1 MLIFCDFFEKSCY
14 FLKFSYNI
22 FMLTIV
28 VRAIIIYVVV
38 LFLYRLMGKRQLGQM
53 QPFELV
59 LTLIIADLATI
70 PMAEVSVPVLH
81 GIVPLLTLVIVHF
94 VLTFLCK
101 ISNRFAWFLSGKPVI
116 VINPNG
122 IDYKALKNLNI
133 SVDDVFEAIRGCGYF
148 SIEQI
153 QYAIMETNGKM
164 SVMPKSQFAPVSVG
178 DMKFDVEKSAIPVNI
193 INEGKIVKEN
203 LQIAGIDENDIKNI
217 LLQAKIKKV
226 KDVLILTVDKNGQ
239 VYIQK
244 FYDKYQTLQ
253 IQKLGRVQE

>member
-1 MLIFCDFFEKSCY
+1 
-14 FLKFSYNI
+14 
-22 FMLTIV
+22 MLTIV
-28 VRAIIIYVVV
+28 IRAIIIYLVV

-94 VLTFLCK
+94 VLTLLCK
-101 ISNRFAWFLSGKPVI
+101 LSNRFSSFLSGKPVI
-116 VINPNG
+116 IINPDG

-133 SVDDVFEAIRGCGYF
+133 SVDDILEAIRGCGYF
-148 SIEQI
+148 KIEQI

-164 SVMPKSQFAPVSVG
+164 SVLPKSDCSPVTIG
-178 DMKFDVEKSAIPVNI
+178 DLKIKTEKSTIPVNI
-193 INEGKIVKEN
+193 INEGKIVKQN
-203 LQIAGIDENDIKNI
+203 LEIANISEMDVKNI
-217 LLQAKIKKV
+217 LQRANIKKV
-226 KDVLILTVDKNGQ
+226 KEVLILTVDKNGS

-244 FYDKYQTLQ
+244 YNEKYIT
-253 IQKLGRVQE
+253 IQLEQLGAVQE

>member
-1 MLIFCDFFEKSCY
+1 
-14 FLKFSYNI
+14 
-22 FMLTIV
+22 MLTIV

-164 SVMPKSQFAPVSVG
+164 SVMPKSQFAPVTVG

>member
-1 MLIFCDFFEKSCY
+1 
-14 FLKFSYNI
+14 
-22 FMLTIV
+22 MLTIV
-28 VRAIIIYVVV
+28 VRAIIIYLVV

-81 GIVPLLTLVIVHF
+81 GIVPLLTLVILHF
-94 VLTFLCK
+94 VLTFLSK
-101 ISNRFAWFLSGKPVI
+101 ISNKFASFLSGKPVI
-116 VINPNG
+116 VINPDG

-148 SIEQI
+148 KIEQI

-164 SVMPKSQFAPVSVG
+164 SVLPKSQYAPVTVE
-178 DMKFDVEKSAIPVNI
+178 DMQLETKKSAIPINI
-193 INEGKIVKEN
+193 INEGKIVKDN
-203 LQIAGIDENDIKNI
+203 LPIADINETDVKNI
-217 LLQAKIKKV
+217 LERAKIKKV
-226 KDVLILTVDKNGQ
+226 KDVLILTVDKNGA

-244 FYDKYQTLQ
+244 FNEKYQTMQL
-253 IQKLGRVQE
+253 KPLGQVQE

>member
-1 MLIFCDFFEKSCY
+1 
-14 FLKFSYNI
+14 
-22 FMLTIV
+22 MLTIV
-28 VRAIIIYVVV
+28 VRAIIIYLVV

-81 GIVPLLTLVIVHF
+81 GIVPLLTLVILHF
-94 VLTFLCK
+94 VLTFLSK
-101 ISNRFAWFLSGKPVI
+101 ISNKFASFLSGKPVI
-116 VINPNG
+116 VINPDG

-148 SIEQI
+148 KIEQI

-164 SVMPKSQFAPVSVG
+164 SVLPKSQYAPVTVE
-178 DMKFDVEKSAIPVNI
+178 DMQLETEKSAIPINI
-193 INEGKIVKEN
+193 VNEGKIVKDN
-203 LQIAGIDENDIKNI
+203 LPIADINETDVKNI
-217 LLQAKIKKV
+217 LERAKIKKV
-226 KDVLILTVDKNGQ
+226 KDVLILTVDKNGA

-244 FYDKYQTLQ
+244 FNEKYQTMQL
-253 IQKLGRVQE
+253 KPLGQVQE

>member
-1 MLIFCDFFEKSCY
+1 
-14 FLKFSYNI
+14 
-22 FMLTIV
+22 MLTIV
-28 VRAIIIYVVV
+28 VRAIIIYLVV

-94 VLTFLCK
+94 VLTLLCK
-101 ISNRFAWFLSGKPVI
+101 LSNKFSSFLSGKPVI

-148 SIEQI
+148 KIEQI

-164 SVMPKSQFAPVSVG
+164 SVLPKSLYSPVTIG
-178 DMKFDVEKSAIPVNI
+178 DMKIKTEKSAIPVNI
-193 INEGKIVKEN
+193 INEGKIVKQN
-203 LQIAGIDENDIKNI
+203 LAIANISEIDVKNI
-217 LLQAKIKKV
+217 LQKANIKKV
-226 KDVLILTVDKNGQ
+226 KDVLILTVDKNGN

-244 FYDKYQTLQ
+244 FNDKYLTMQLKQ
-253 IQKLGRVQE
+253 LGSVEE